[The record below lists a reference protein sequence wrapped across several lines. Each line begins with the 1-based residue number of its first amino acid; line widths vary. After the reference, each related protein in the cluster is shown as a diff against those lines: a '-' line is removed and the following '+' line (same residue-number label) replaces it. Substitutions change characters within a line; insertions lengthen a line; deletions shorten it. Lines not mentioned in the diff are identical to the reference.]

1 MPLGHVVRVRHCPIA
16 HENEQMRPVREH
28 ALMQL
33 AARFTLRDGGHDPVE
48 PTVEVIEVL
57 LQGGILQ
64 RLSPPSDR
72 DALPRVLGRPQQ
84 QPPERRA
91 ERRIAALDRVFRVA
105 QQMRQAHLP

>member
-72 DALPRVLGRPQQ
+72 DGPQQ